1 MKIALIIY
9 LIGGILINIFGK
21 AAETFR
27 IEFRKMWDQLSDLPE
42 KESHLIQR
50 LKIFA
55 IVLTIRL
62 LLAAFF
68 PVVLVIHVIDHFRGV
83 RGGKDWVPFDENEIK
98 EEIKKE
104 REEKKKAIIE
114 NRSFLYFKNTHGGGV
129 IRCHGCGF
137 TQEITCFT
145 HGFDDPCPFSEGNQC
160 QSCGKIQTIDFLGNK
175 IVSPEKCS
183 CGGKLSRKEPIFCP
197 ICKARDVSYQWTYM
211 T

>member
-9 LIGGILINIFGK
+9 LLGGILLNIFGEGAK
-21 AAETFR
+21 M
-27 IEFRKMWDQLSDLPE
+27 INDIRKSRNSPSVDPE
-42 KESHLIQR
+42 KESPGNKKLKLIAAE
-50 LKIFA
+50 LI
-55 IVLTIRL
+55 IRL
-62 LLAAFF
+62 LIILFF
-68 PVVLVIHVIDHFRGV
+68 PVALVIIIIDHSRGV
-83 RGGKDWVPFDENEIK
+83 RGSKDWVPFDENEIR

-104 REEKKKAIIE
+104 REEKKKAVIE

-137 TQEITCFT
+137 TQKITCFT

-160 QSCGKIQTIDFLGNK
+160 QSCGKFQTIEFLGDK

-183 CGGKLSRKEPIFCP
+183 CGGKLSREEPIFCP
-197 ICKARDVSYQWTYM
+197 RCKARDVSYHWTYM